1 MSADPSFVRAQIG
14 EAEKRA
20 GQRQVRLLIV
30 ALIGLAVIAGFAVAG
45 FFLAYSQ
52 AKKNAGLTERVINQ
66 GRDIKRLAEDQAT
79 NSQTGRD
86 ILKRLSDATSS
97 SATQT
102 VQALQQLDNAQRQ
115 GRADQL
121 KKIAQ
126 MFEQCRSLPCD
137 PAVVNRI
144 LAQPVPIPTFGAAP
158 APATSPAVAKP
169 ASTVGASVGMSSMSA
184 AVPKSCPGP
193 VAIQATPLVLPL
205 LPPADVNVCVPAP
218 PKP

>member
-1 MSADPSFVRAQIG
+1 MSTDPAFVRAQIG

-30 ALIGLAVIAGFAVAG
+30 ALVGLAVIAGFAVAG
-45 FFLAYSQ
+45 FFLSYSQ
-52 AKKNAGLTERVINQ
+52 AKKNAGLTKEVIRQ
-66 GRDIKRLAEDQAT
+66 GQDIKKLAEDQAT

-102 VQALQQLDNAQRQ
+102 VQALQQLDDAQRV

-126 MFEQCRSLPCD
+126 MFEQCRTLPCD
-137 PAVVNRI
+137 PVVVNRI
-144 LAQPVPIPTFGAAP
+144 LAQPVPVPTFGAGPAP
-158 APATSPAVAKP
+158 APAPSPAAARP
-169 ASTVGASVGMSSMSA
+169 ASTAGASVGKSSSAA
-184 AVPKSCPGP
+184 AVPKPCPGP
-193 VAIQATPLVLPL
+193 VVIQATPLVLPL
-205 LPPADVNVCVPAP
+205 LPPTQVQVCIP
-218 PKP
+218 

>member
-1 MSADPSFVRAQIG
+1 MSTDPAFVRAQIG

-30 ALIGLAVIAGFAVAG
+30 ALVGLAVIAGFAVAG
-45 FFLAYSQ
+45 FFLSYSQ
-52 AKKNAGLTERVINQ
+52 AKKNAGLTKEVIRQ
-66 GRDIKRLAEDQAT
+66 GQDIKKLAEDQAT

-102 VQALQQLDNAQRQ
+102 VQALQQLDDAQRV

-126 MFEQCRSLPCD
+126 MFEQCTRLPCD

-144 LAQPVPIPTFGAAP
+144 LAQPVPVPTFGAAP
-158 APATSPAVAKP
+158 APAPSPATARP
-169 ASTVGASVGMSSMSA
+169 ASTAGASVGKSSSTA
-184 AVPKSCPGP
+184 AAPKPCLGP
-193 VAIQATPLVLPL
+193 VVIQATPLVLPL
-205 LPPADVNVCVPAP
+205 LPPTQVQVCIP
-218 PKP
+218 